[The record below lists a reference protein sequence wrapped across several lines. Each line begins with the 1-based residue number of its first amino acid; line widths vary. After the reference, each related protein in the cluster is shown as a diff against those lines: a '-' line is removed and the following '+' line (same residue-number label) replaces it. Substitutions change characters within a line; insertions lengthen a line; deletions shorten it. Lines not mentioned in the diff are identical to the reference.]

1 MLVTRGAEG
10 DSWTPGRGELRRAV
24 VIVHSSPHLIPM
36 FRPLVFL
43 FFRTFGL
50 VGQTQS
56 EEWNSAQTAS
66 FSVVPVEKERLF

>member
-1 MLVTRGAEG
+1 
-10 DSWTPGRGELRRAV
+10 
-24 VIVHSSPHLIPM
+24 M